1 MENFNAIGQWREKD
15 RDAGTRIVPEGQL
28 ADGTP
33 IDGIDDLRTALV
45 GKTPEFVQTF
55 TEKLMAFALGRTVA
69 YYDMPTIRAIT
80 RDAAKDDY
88 AFSSI
93 VLGVVNSDAFQKDMP
108 PLEAGGDKPVQEAAA
123 H

>member
-55 TEKLMAFALGRTVA
+55 TEKLLAFALGRTVA
-69 YYDMPTIRAIT
+69 YYAVPTIRAIT
-80 RDAAKDDY
+80 RDEAKDQLALPSD
-88 AFSSI
+88 
-93 VLGVVNSDAFQKDMP
+93 VMGVVNPDALP
-108 PLEAGGDKPVQEAAA
+108 E
-123 H
+123 